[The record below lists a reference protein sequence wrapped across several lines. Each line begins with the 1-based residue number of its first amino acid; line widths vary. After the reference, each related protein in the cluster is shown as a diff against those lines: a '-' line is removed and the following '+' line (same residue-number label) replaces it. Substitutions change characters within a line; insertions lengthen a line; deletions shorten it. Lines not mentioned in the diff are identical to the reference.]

1 MKYEVKFTSQF
12 KRDLKLAKKQGRDID
27 ALPCW
32 YTLGTVLKTTY
43 RCLKTVKYSLEN

>member
-27 ALPCW
+27 ALPCC
-32 YTLGTVLKTTY
+32 YTLGTVLKQHTDV
-43 RCLKTVKYSLEN
+43 RL

>member
-12 KRDLKLAKKQGRDID
+12 KRDLKLAKKQGKDIDKLFD

-32 YTLGTVLKTTY
+32 HALGTVLKSKAQSV
-43 RCLKTVKYSLEN
+43 R